1 MTDYNFNPVTPEPHG
16 QPNLKKSDPEQPNY
30 YSSPQPQ
37 ASAPQA
43 PVNQGPYP
51 QGPYPQNPYQPQ
63 QNQYGYSQNPY
74 MAQNQQAYNQ
84 PVYQQGSTNVLA
96 VIALVAGIAQVIL
109 SFIGAIAAVVLGHI
123 ALAQIKKTGDN
134 GYGLALTGLILGY
147 LGIVLS
153 VLFIGYLVVVSAAGY
168 SSGY

>member
-30 YSSPQPQ
+30 YSGPQ
-37 ASAPQA
+37 AQAPAPA
-43 PVNQGPYP
+43 PVNHGPYS

-63 QNQYGYSQNPY
+63 QNQYGHPQSPYAIQNH
-74 MAQNQQAYNQ
+74 QAYNQ
-84 PVYQQGSTNVLA
+84 PVYQQSSTNVLA
-96 VIALVAGIAQVIL
+96 VIALAAGIAQVVL

-123 ALAQIKKTGDN
+123 ALAQIKRTGDN

-147 LGIVLS
+147 LGIALS
-153 VLFIGYLVVVSAAGY
+153 ILFIGYLIVVSVAGY